1 MAGLSRSGFEPESYE
16 NIKSRIEGKLEVFNA
31 GFDFSPESPD
41 GQLIG
46 IMSYELFQCW
56 SQLNNVYNSYNPDFA
71 TGAALRNIGQLSGL
85 PYGVASRSSAVCE
98 VTGTAGTVIP
108 QGTIVLDG
116 VGNEFYVAFDTTI
129 PSNIQVVAKVAG
141 PIPVLAGTII
151 AIQTPLAG
159 WDTVSQSTNGTIG
172 SLAQTE
178 QEYRNDRNKT
188 VMRNYTSTEE
198 TMQAKLVE
206 LGLPQAKVFNNDT
219 DSAVGVV
226 PARSIHVTVGEL
238 GNVSPTDVAKV
249 ILDTKPLGCPTY
261 GSTTIATTDV
271 MGFSHDVSFS
281 QANEVDVAI
290 ELDVTFLDPN
300 DAGADL
306 QIKNALIEHIN
317 SLLTGED
324 VIWSRL
330 FSFIT
335 PYAKAQINSLVI
347 GVSGGALSA
356 SNLAIADDEYAGIT
370 ADNIT
375 ITIT

>member
-1 MAGLSRSGFEPESYE
+1 MAGLSRAGFEPESYE

-56 SQLNNVYNSYNPDFA
+56 SQLSNVYNSYNPDFA
-71 TGAALRNIGQLSGL
+71 TGAGLRNIGQLSGL

-108 QGTIVLDG
+108 QGSIVLDA

-141 PIPVLAGTII
+141 PTPVLAGTII

-159 WDTVSQSTNGTIG
+159 WDTVSQPTSGSIG
-172 SLAQTE
+172 KLAQTE
-178 QEYRNDRNKT
+178 QEYRNDRNKS

-198 TMQAKLVE
+198 TMQARLVE
-206 LGLPQAKVFNNDT
+206 LGLTQAKVFNNDT
-219 DSAVGVV
+219 NAPIGSV
-226 PARSIHVTVGEL
+226 PAFTIHVTVGEI
-238 GNVSPTDVAKV
+238 GNVNENDIAKV
-249 ILDTKPLGCPTY
+249 ILETKPLGCPTY
-261 GSTTIATTDV
+261 GTSTRTVDDI
-271 MGFSHDVSFS
+271 MGVSHDVSFS
-281 QANEVDVAI
+281 KANEVVVDI

-300 DAGADL
+300 DAGADI
-306 QIKNALIEHIN
+306 QITNALVEHIN
-317 SLLTGED
+317 SLLSGED

-335 PYAKAQINSLVI
+335 PYAKAQINSLNI
-347 GVSGGALSA
+347 GVSGGALTST
-356 SNLAIADDEYAGIT
+356 NLAIADDEFASISD
-370 ADNIT
+370 ANIT
-375 ITIT
+375 ITVT